1 MAKGMSLAIDQDE
14 NMSEHSIRLEWKA
27 MPHTQQP
34 ATYSRDHKATYS
46 PQVSVEV
53 SAASAYLGNSNL
65 ADPEQLLVN
74 ALASCHMLY
83 FLAICEG
90 SGYVVRTYED
100 DAVGKVSKNPDGTF
114 WVSEIILHPKV
125 TFGSQKQPD
134 RETLSRLHH
143 RAHKGCFIA
152 NSIKTHVSI
161 ELD

>member
-1 MAKGMSLAIDQDE
+1 
-14 NMSEHSIRLEWKA
+14 MSEHSIRLEWKA
-27 MPHTQQP
+27 APHAQQP

-46 PQVSVEV
+46 AQVSVAV
-53 SAASAYLGNSNL
+53 SAASAYLGNSEL

-90 SGYVVRTYED
+90 NGYVVSSYED

-114 WVSEIILHPKV
+114 WVSDIVLHPK
-125 TFGSQKQPD
+125 TSFSSQKQPD

-161 ELD
+161 ELG